1 MSIDVRM
8 SPDPAYRLP
17 SLQILAD
24 ELDEFNRTGRH
35 VHLLHAVRALDE
47 ARGEL
52 KEFIQH
58 QIPAQIPAQT
68 RGVRSPERHDE
79 R

>member
-1 MSIDVRM
+1 MSIDVRI

-24 ELDEFNRTGRH
+24 ELDEYKRTGRH

-47 ARGEL
+47 ARYEL
-52 KEFIQH
+52 KEFIHH
-58 QIPAQIPAQT
+58 QIPGQIHA
-68 RGVRSPERHDE
+68 RRLGVGPPERHDE

>member
-1 MSIDVRM
+1 MSIDVRI

-17 SLQILAD
+17 ILQILAD
-24 ELDEFNRTGRH
+24 ELDEFKRTGRH

-52 KEFIQH
+52 KAYIHH
-58 QIPAQIPAQT
+58 QIPAQIPSRT
-68 RGVRSPERHDE
+68 LGPPERHDE

>member
-1 MSIDVRM
+1 MTIDVS
-8 SPDPAYRLP
+8 SPAEANPAYRLP

-24 ELDEFNRTGRH
+24 ELGEFKRTGRH
-35 VHLLHAVRALDE
+35 IHLLHAVRALDD

-52 KEFIQH
+52 NEFVQY
-58 QIPAQIPAQT
+58 QIPPA
-68 RGVRSPERHDE
+68 RLAAGRPERQDE

>member
-1 MSIDVRM
+1 MTTDMS
-8 SPDPAYRLP
+8 SPAKANPIYRLP

-24 ELDEFNRTGRH
+24 ELDEFKRTGRH
-35 VHLLHAVRALDE
+35 VHLLHAVRALDD

-52 KEFIQH
+52 NEFVHYQL
-58 QIPAQIPAQT
+58 PSAGA
-68 RGVRSPERHDE
+68 GAGGPERQDE

>member
-1 MSIDVRM
+1 MSIDVRIW
-8 SPDPAYRLP
+8 PDPAYRLP

-24 ELDEFNRTGRH
+24 ELDEYKRTGRH

-52 KEFIQH
+52 KEFIHH
-58 QIPAQIPAQT
+58 QIPAAVPAMAL
-68 RGVRSPERHDE
+68 GAGSERHDE

>member
-1 MSIDVRM
+1 MSINVRV

-24 ELDEFNRTGRH
+24 ELDEFKRTGRH

-47 ARGEL
+47 ARCEL
-52 KEFIQH
+52 KEFIHH
-58 QIPAQIPAQT
+58 QVPAQFSART
-68 RGVRSPERHDE
+68 FGAGPERHDE

>member
-1 MSIDVRM
+1 MTIGMSG
-8 SPDPAYRLP
+8 PAKANPIYRLP

-24 ELDEFNRTGRH
+24 ELDEFKRTGRH
-35 VHLLHAVRALDE
+35 VHLLHAMRALDD

-52 KEFIQH
+52 NEFVHYQLP
-58 QIPAQIPAQT
+58 PAGAGAGQL
-68 RGVRSPERHDE
+68 ERPNE